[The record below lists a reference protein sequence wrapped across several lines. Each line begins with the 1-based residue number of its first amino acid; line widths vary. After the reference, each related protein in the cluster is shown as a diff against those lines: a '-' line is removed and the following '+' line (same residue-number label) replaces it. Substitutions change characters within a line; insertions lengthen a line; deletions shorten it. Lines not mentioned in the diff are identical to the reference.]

1 MSLYGGANPAPYAP
15 RAPSPSPYG
24 ARAPSPSPYGQGVRA
39 PSPLPYGRG
48 PPSPIPPT
56 QALQPSPANAGGQI
70 QAGAITYTTS
80 TSPDGKMTYHP
91 FK

>member
-1 MSLYGGANPAPYAP
+1 MYAP

-24 ARAPSPSPYGQGVRA
+24 APPRA
-39 PSPLPYGRG
+39 PSPLPLGYG

-56 QALQPSPANAGGQI
+56 QALQPVPATPSGQI
-70 QAGAITYTTS
+70 QPGAITYTTS
-80 TSPDGKMTYHP
+80 TSPDGRTTYHP